1 MHTYMKNEIKK
12 TFSLSLFLVL
22 GIPLSVANAQMN
34 GSGSL
39 GGTNESSGK
48 TREEIR
54 QNAQGKK
61 EEVKEKVRNKQCET
75 LASREQITLDR
86 LEKRMEMV
94 QQRINERTSEYKE
107 RITQNDIAYEQRK
120 ENAQKAREN
129 MYKEMMGIA
138 ITQEQKDAVKQFE
151 TSVEVSATKKYTSL
165 DNARSAYRLAQQTT
179 TQEYEEA
186 LLKPYEVYMR
196 SVESAMTSAV
206 ADCTGEEAIHTTRS
220 TLRTKL
226 RDARDVFRQ
235 DMATVK
241 NSVKADSSEAKKVY
255 TSAVSSA
262 NETYRTEVK
271 TASDE
276 LKEILDIDSI
286 TVTVQI

>member
-1 MHTYMKNEIKK
+1 MKNEMKK
-12 TFSLSLFLVL
+12 ILSLSLFLVL
-22 GIPLSVANAQMN
+22 AIPLSVASAQMN

-54 QNAQGKK
+54 QNTQGKK
-61 EEVKEKVRNKQCET
+61 EEVKENVRNKQCET
-75 LASREQITLDR
+75 LTSREQTTLNR
-86 LEKRMEMV
+86 LEKRMETT
-94 QQRINERTSEYKE
+94 QLRINERTSGYKE

-120 ENAQKAREN
+120 ENTQKAREN
-129 MYKEMMGIA
+129 MYKEMMEIA
-138 ITQEQKDAVKQFE
+138 TTQEQKDAVKQFE
-151 TSVEVSATKKYTSL
+151 ISVEVSATKKYTSL

-206 ADCTGEEAIHTTRS
+206 ADCTGEEAIHSVRS

-226 RDARDVFRQ
+226 KDARDTFRQ
-235 DMATVK
+235 DTTTLK
-241 NSVKADSSEAKKVY
+241 NSVKTDLNEEKKVY

-262 NETYRTEVK
+262 NETYRAEVE
-271 TASDE
+271 TSSDE
-276 LKEILDIDSI
+276 LKKILDIDSI
-286 TVTVQI
+286 TVTVEI